1 MSTLIF
7 PTVISYNLA
16 GVGKRSF
23 FNRYFNLT
31 AGQCCCV
38 APCAMLWRRPFFVFG
53 ALLGLCSWAGVAL
66 GALAVSRNR
75 PGAGRSVVVVL
86 SLRPRWCDACAV
98 TGDKPWAGA
107 ALVRVLAVL
116 DVVAA

>member
-1 MSTLIF
+1 M
-7 PTVISYNLA
+7 V
-16 GVGKRSF
+16 
-23 FNRYFNLT
+23 
-31 AGQCCCV
+31 
-38 APCAMLWRRPFFVFG
+38 G

-66 GALAVSRNR
+66 GVLAVSMNR

-98 TGDKPWAGA
+98 TGDKPWPGA
-107 ALVRVLAVL
+107 ALVRVLAVH